1 MQNSDQIWQ
10 LVDNHRPEFEALAD
24 RIWEIP
30 EIAYTE
36 YRSVAEHTAMLKGLG
51 FRVKEDLAN
60 IPTAVMGEAGEGR
73 PVIAILG
80 EYDALPGLSQVAGLA
95 ERKEVVPGGH
105 GHGCGHNLLGSAA
118 MLAATAIKDWVPPP
132 RPQGRGGSYRW
143 PAEEGGA

>member
-36 YRSVAEHTAMLKGLG
+36 YRSVAEHTLMLKGLG
-51 FRVKEDLAN
+51 FRVKENLAD
-60 IPTAVMGEAGEGR
+60 IPTAVMGEAGEGG
-73 PVIAILG
+73 PIIAILG

-95 ERKEVVPGGH
+95 ERKEGVAGGH
-105 GHGCGHNLLGSAA
+105 GDGCGPNILGSG
-118 MLAATAIKDWVPPP
+118 PPLP
-132 RPQGRGGSYRW
+132 TNPGKK
-143 PAEEGGA
+143 